1 MSYIRINLQLFSGEK
16 SEEATSKKKQDA
28 RKKGQV
34 VQSKEI
40 TSALT
45 LLFSLLSLKYLGKYI
60 VSNFYDSI
68 LFFKNNFFDVEFN
81 NTLMGYKLLMYIFY
95 FALKIGFVIVIINA
109 IVAIISSKAQV
120 GNLFTTE
127 NLKFKFDKLNP
138 IEGFKRMFS
147 IKALFEFGKSSFKIL
162 ILTGIAYS
170 YMKKNMVYILKSIN
184 LNKFQISYNLLDLTL
199 SLGIKLSLYLL
210 VLSAFDYAYQ
220 LYEHNKNLKMSK
232 QEIKEEYKQS
242 EGDPQIKSKIK
253 EKQRAAAMKRMMQ
266 DVPKADVIITNPT
279 HFAVA
284 IRYDE
289 NESDAPYVVAKGKN
303 MVALKI
309 KEKGRENDIPIIENK
324 PLARQLYATANIG
337 DTIPHELYEA
347 IAEILAYVYSLKNV
361 TR

>member
-1 MSYIRINLQLFSGEK
+1 MTCMNINLQLFSGEK
-16 SEEATSKKKQDA
+16 SEKATPKKKQEA

-60 VSNFYDSI
+60 VSSFYESI
-68 LFFKNNFFDVEFN
+68 LFFRNNFFDIEFN
-81 NTLMGYKLLMYIFY
+81 NTLIGYRVLIYIFY
-95 FALKIGFVIVIINA
+95 FALKIGLIIVLINA
-109 IVAIISSKAQV
+109 SIAFISSKAQV

-147 IKALFEFGKSSFKIL
+147 VKALFEFGKSSFKIL
-162 ILTGIAYS
+162 ILTVIAYN
-170 YMKKNMVYILKSIN
+170 YMKKNIVYILKSIN
-184 LNKFQISYNLLDLTL
+184 LNEFQISYNLLDLTL
-199 SLGIKLSLYLL
+199 SLGIKLSIYLL
-210 VLSAFDYAYQ
+210 VLSLFDYLYQ

-253 EKQRAAAMKRMMQ
+253 EKQRQSAMKRMMQ

-284 IRYDE
+284 IKYDE
-289 NESDAPYVVAKGKN
+289 HKSDAPYVVAKGKN

-309 KEKGRENDIPIIENK
+309 KEKARESDVPIIENK
-324 PLARQLYATANIG
+324 PLARQLYSNVNIG
-337 DTIPHELYEA
+337 DIIPPELYEA